1 MALDATQLTAGA
13 RLGDRIPI
21 PRPPHRLERLREW
34 MAAGSLDAT
43 VVFGATNVAHLAGY
57 ARYYGGPAGLVIGRD
72 GSRTLV
78 VMLDEV
84 PVARELG
91 DADEVLGYGERGFG
105 INLDPLPLLAGVV
118 AGVDVVRSARQIGF
132 SDEIG
137 GMGERLRAHA
147 GAQQVN
153 ASATLERIRLLKD
166 EDELVKVL
174 HAYELAWIG
183 QRTVGELAKQPGI
196 TEIELFSGALAA
208 AQNANGA
215 PIGFLADLLSGPK
228 AAEVCC
234 PIHVAS
240 PRVVREGEPVVADIA
255 LGAHGYWGDTAE
267 THIAGGTNEEVSQI
281 RARLLEI
288 LAQAGSELVPGNTG
302 AAIFDAVQRRILE
315 SFPTGEFPHHAGHGV
330 SVSAFENPHLIPSD
344 HTPFESW
351 MLLAVEPGVY
361 MPGRLGVRV
370 ENIFLVTPDGG
381 VELRDA
387 MGAR

>member
-1 MALDATQLTAGA
+1 
-13 RLGDRIPI
+13 
-21 PRPPHRLERLREW
+21 
-34 MAAGSLDAT
+34 
-43 VVFGATNVAHLAGY
+43 
-57 ARYYGGPAGLVIGRD
+57 
-72 GSRTLV
+72 

-105 INLDPLPLLAGVV
+105 INLDPLPLLAAVV
-118 AGVDVVRSARQIGF
+118 AGIDVVRTARQIGI

-137 GMGERLRAHA
+137 GMGERLRS
-147 GAQQVN
+147 QVD
-153 ASATLERIRLLKD
+153 ARQVDAAAALERIRLIKD

-183 QRTVGELAKQPGI
+183 QRTVGELAQLPGI
-196 TEIELFSGALAA
+196 TEIELFSGAHAA

-215 PIGFLADLLSGPK
+215 PIEFLADLLSGPK

-240 PRVVREGEPVVADIA
+240 PRVVHEGEPVVADIA

-267 THIAGGTNEEVSQI
+267 THIAGGANEEVSQI
-281 RARLLEI
+281 RA
-288 LAQAGSELVPGNTG
+288 
-302 AAIFDAVQRRILE
+302 AIFEAMHGRILG
-315 SFPTGEFPHHAGHGV
+315 SFPAGEFPHHGGHGI

-344 HTPFESW
+344 HTPFENW

-361 MPGRLGVRV
+361 MPGRLGARV

-387 MGAR
+387 LGAR

>member
-1 MALDATQLTAGA
+1 MALDATRLTAGA
-13 RLGDRIPI
+13 RLGDRISI
-21 PRPPHRLERLREW
+21 PRPPNRLERLGEW

-43 VVFGATNVAHLAGY
+43 VVFGATNIAHLAGY
-57 ARYYGGPAGLVIGRD
+57 SRYYGGPAGLAIGRD

-91 DADEVLGYGERGFG
+91 DADVVRGYGERGFG
-105 INLDPLPLLAGVV
+105 LNLDPLPLLAAVV
-118 AGVDVVRSARQIGF
+118 AGLDVVRSARRIGF
-132 SDEIG
+132 SDELG
-137 GMGERLRAHA
+137 GMAERLHAHVD
-147 GAQQVN
+147 GEQVD
-153 ASATLERIRLLKD
+153 ASDTLERIRLIKD

-174 HAYELAWIG
+174 HAYELAWIA
-183 QRTVGELAKQPGI
+183 QRAVGELAQQPGI
-196 TEIELFSGALAA
+196 TEIELFSAAHAA

-240 PRVVREGEPVVADIA
+240 PRVVRDGEPVVADIA

-267 THIAGGTNEEVSQI
+267 THIAGANEEVSQI

-302 AAIFDAVQRRILE
+302 AAIFDAVKRRILE
-315 SFPTGEFPHHAGHGV
+315 SFPAGEFPHHAGHGV

-361 MPGRLGVRV
+361 VPGRLGARV
-370 ENIFLVTPDGG
+370 ENIFVVTPDGG

-387 MGAR
+387 LGAR

>member
-1 MALDATQLTAGA
+1 MVRDATQLTAGA
-13 RLGDRIPI
+13 RLGDRISI

-34 MAAGSLDAT
+34 MDAQSLDAT
-43 VVFGATNVAHLAGY
+43 VVFGATNIAHLAGY

-105 INLDPLPLLAGVV
+105 INLDPLPLLAAVV
-118 AGVDVVRSARQIGF
+118 AGVDVVRSARQIGI

-137 GMGERLRAHA
+137 GMGERLRT
-147 GAQQVN
+147 QVD
-153 ASATLERIRLLKD
+153 ARQVDAAAALERIRLIKD

-183 QRTVGELAKQPGI
+183 QRTVGELAQQPGI
-196 TEIELFSGALAA
+196 TEIELFSAAHAA

-215 PIGFLADLLSGPK
+215 PIGFLTDLLSGPK
-228 AAEVCC
+228 TAEVCC

-240 PRVVREGEPVVADIA
+240 PRVVQEGEPVVADIA

-267 THIAGGTNEEVSQI
+267 THIAGANEEISQM
-281 RARLLEI
+281 RTRLLEI

-302 AAIFDAVQRRILE
+302 SAIFEGMHARILE
-315 SFPTGEFPHHAGHGV
+315 SFPAGEFPHHGGHGI

-361 MPGRLGVRV
+361 VPGRLGVRV
-370 ENIFLVTPDGG
+370 ENIFVVTPEGG

-387 MGAR
+387 LGAR